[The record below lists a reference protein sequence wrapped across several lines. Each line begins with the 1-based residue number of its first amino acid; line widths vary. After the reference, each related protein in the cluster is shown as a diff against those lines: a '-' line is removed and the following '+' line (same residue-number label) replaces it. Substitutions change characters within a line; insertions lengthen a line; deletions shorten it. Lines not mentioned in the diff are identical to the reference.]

1 MKKKKTLNKY
11 YYIFIIFI
19 IFLISIYFIL
29 YSYFYK
35 KNENFEGKNRLYFSI
50 EGTDYENDSMMYF
63 KGSFEECPIKCDNTP
78 NCKGFILDLNSRENC
93 WLKSSFEK
101 PRQDYYKK
109 TYYYGPT
116 PLLPGSPG
124 NIV

>member
-1 MKKKKTLNKY
+1 MKKTLNKY
-11 YYIFIIFI
+11 YL
-19 IFLISIYFIL
+19 IFLIIVIILFIIL
-29 YSYFYK
+29 YYYFYK
-35 KNENFEGKNRLYFSI
+35 KNENFESKNRFYFSI
-50 EGTDYENDSMMYF
+50 EGTDYQNDSITYY
-63 KGSFEECPIKCDNTP
+63 KGPFEECHEQCDNTP
-78 NCKGFILDLNSRENC
+78 NCKGFILDLNNRKNC

-101 PRQDYYKK
+101 PRQDYSKK

>member
-1 MKKKKTLNKY
+1 MKKTLNQY
-11 YYIFIIFI
+11 YL
-19 IFLISIYFIL
+19 IFLIFLIITILFIIL
-29 YSYFYK
+29 YYYYN
-35 KNENFEGKNRLYFSI
+35 KNENFESKTRFYFSI
-50 EGTDYENDSMMYF
+50 EGTDYLNDSISYY
-63 KGSFEECPIKCDNTP
+63 KGSFEECPEQCDNTP
-78 NCKGFILDLNSRENC
+78 NCKGFILDLNNRKNC

-101 PRQDYYKK
+101 PRQNYAKK